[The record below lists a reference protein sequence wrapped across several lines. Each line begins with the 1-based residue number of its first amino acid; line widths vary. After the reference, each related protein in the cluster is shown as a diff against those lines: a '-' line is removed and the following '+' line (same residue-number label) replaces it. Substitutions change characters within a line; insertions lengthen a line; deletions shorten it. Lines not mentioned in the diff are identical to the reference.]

1 MGVEFQSPE
10 GLMVVSD
17 SESESEGMPS
27 AVGSPGCPPASP
39 PEPGLVSSAGG
50 LGPFRTPLGPSL
62 GLLLTL
68 IPWNAM
74 WNLSTRL
81 LAVRLA
87 SRLLVVT

>member
-39 PEPGLVSSAGG
+39 PEPGFS
-50 LGPFRTPLGPSL
+50 
-62 GLLLTL
+62 
-68 IPWNAM
+68 
-74 WNLSTRL
+74 
-81 LAVRLA
+81 
-87 SRLLVVT
+87 